1 MESTEVY
8 TARSWSAIP
17 QDDCKEITKLRLKAM
32 IFGNAKQWIS
42 SWIYTEVA
50 WELICYSQRIF
61 DDLTFGDYV

>member
-42 SWIYTEVA
+42 SWIYTVTTSGVGTMLLSTNIRRLDF
-50 WELICYSQRIF
+50 W
-61 DDLTFGDYV
+61 